1 MDTISLADGVAE
13 VVIVPGLGAGLA
25 RYDLVAHGRR
35 EPLLRPC
42 RDLARAAPFD
52 LANILL
58 VPWSNRISGGGF
70 AFGGRFHPLQPNL
83 VGEPM
88 PIHGNGFSSAW
99 TTVETSAVSACL
111 TLDSDGPE
119 PFKFVATVRYSLEQ
133 GALRV
138 VLKVTN
144 RGPDTLPFGLGLHP
158 WFPRTPGTTLQARAA
173 VVTLEDRLH
182 LPNGQIAVTSRED
195 WDFSAH
201 RRLPDRWINNDFSP
215 WDGHAEIIW
224 SDRGLRLGIA
234 AEDDLPAYI
243 LYSPASD
250 ADFFCF
256 EPVTHLVDAH
266 NRAGGPEANGL
277 AILDHRDDLAIACRF
292 VPTRL

>member
-1 MDTISLADGVAE
+1 MQTILLSDGVAE
-13 VVIVPGLGAGLA
+13 VEIVPRLGAGLA
-25 RYDLVAHGRR
+25 RYDLISQGRR
-35 EPLLRPC
+35 EPLFRPC
-42 RDLARAAPFD
+42 RDLLRATPFD
-52 LANILL
+52 LASNLL

-70 AFGGRFHPLQPNL
+70 AFGGRFHSIQPNL

-88 PIHGNGFSSAW
+88 PIHGNGFSSTW
-99 TTVETSAVSACL
+99 ETIEESAVGALL
-111 TLDSDGPE
+111 TLNSDGPG
-119 PFKFVATVRYSLEQ
+119 PFKFGAAVRYSLEQ
-133 GALRV
+133 GALSV
-138 VLKVTN
+138 ALKVTN
-144 RGPDTLPFGLGLHP
+144 HGREALPFGLGLHP
-158 WFPRTPGTTLQARAA
+158 WFPRTPGATLQARAA

-195 WDFSAH
+195 WNFSAH
-201 RRLPDRWINNDFSP
+201 RRLPHGWINNDFSP

-224 SDRGLRLGIA
+224 SDRGLRLSIE
-234 AEDDLPAYI
+234 AEGALSAYI

-277 AILDHRDDLAIACRF
+277 AILNHRDDLAIACRF
-292 VPTRL
+292 VPTRF